1 MAEQFQG
8 YEPVQPGN
16 AGESESL
23 MNNPAYLITSTL
35 DHSEQQED
43 TGYELIRTSAPK
55 LQQRQADN

>member
-1 MAEQFQG
+1 
-8 YEPVQPGN
+8 
-16 AGESESL
+16 